1 MAVRPLA
8 LHSFC
13 AVLSMDLIDSS
24 STQKLSVM
32 IISWLEKKK
41 IYVFIF

>member
-24 STQKLSVM
+24 STPKLSVM